1 MSMVLRENNNSSR
14 IYRLVFDFVEK
25 ERLLKGVSNLLI
37 AVSGGPDSLALLE
50 LLKEIRAEFGVEL
63 SVAHFDHKLR
73 DNSKGD
79 LDFVREI
86 CGTANI
92 KFISGEG
99 DVQDAIESS
108 GGSLEEIARKMRY
121 DFLAFAAE
129 RHLAEAVAT
138 GHTYE
143 DLAETVL
150 QRILR
155 GTGIRGVQGILP
167 ESPLPSAPSIRL
179 IRPLLNITHQDT
191 EVICTQAGLVPRR
204 DPSNQ
209 STDMQR
215 TRLRNVLLP
224 ALKNE
229 NPSIE
234 DALVSL
240 SLNAR
245 DLFSLV
251 TQMSDR
257 VQPLRRTLGQ
267 AAFYDGKEFLDLPT
281 EARFLII
288 EREASILKIASE
300 TNRTKLENL
309 TDVLNSGNGKV
320 VFGDIEIQ
328 VSTGVIRIGKPLEE
342 QLLDDSEKI
351 IDLPGTT
358 RFRNLEVNISAAE
371 KVNSPLQS
379 KMASGP
385 FEGALRLRRIAKDDQ
400 MLFQGKYRKMKEIFS
415 QARVP
420 IWDRQEMI
428 VLADLKVVH
437 AILGPDYCITEN
449 PAVAESFYI
458 SVKTYEK

>member
-1 MSMVLRENNNSSR
+1 MALQRNTNSER

-25 ERLLKGVSNLLI
+25 EKLLKGVSNLLI

-50 LLKEIRAEFGVEL
+50 LLKEIRIEFGVDL

-73 DNSKGD
+73 DDSTAD
-79 LDFVREI
+79 LNFVREI
-86 CGTANI
+86 CATADI

-99 DVQDAIESS
+99 DVKKVIESA

-191 EVICTQAGLVPRR
+191 ETICTLAELAPRR

-209 STDMQR
+209 SADIQR

-245 DLFSLV
+245 DLFALV
-251 TQMSDR
+251 TQLSDAL
-257 VQPLRRTLGQ
+257 QPLRRILGL
-267 AAFYDGKEFLDLPT
+267 AAFYDGQEFLNLPT
-281 EARFLII
+281 ESRVLII
-288 EREASILKIASE
+288 EREASILKLDIE
-300 TNRTKLENL
+300 TNRTRLENL
-309 TDVLNSGNGKV
+309 GDVLTSGSGKV
-320 VFGDIEIQ
+320 IFGDVEIQ

-342 QLLDDSEKI
+342 QLFEDNEKI
-351 IDLPGTT
+351 IELPGTT
-358 RFRNLEVNISAAE
+358 RYRNLEINISVLE
-371 KVNSPLQS
+371 KVSSSLQAE
-379 KMASGP
+379 MGAGP
-385 FEGALRLRRIAKDDQ
+385 FEGALRLRRIAKTDQ
-400 MLFQGKYRKMKEIFS
+400 MFFRGKYRKLKEIFL
-415 QARVP
+415 QLRVP

-428 VLADLKVVH
+428 VLADLKVVY
-437 AILGPDYCITEN
+437 AILSRDHCITEN
-449 PAVAESFYI
+449 PSAARSFYI
-458 SVKTYEK
+458 SVKTF

>member
-1 MSMVLRENNNSSR
+1 MSVVLRENNNSSR

-25 ERLLKGVSNLLI
+25 EKLLKGVSNLLV

-50 LLKEIRAEFGVEL
+50 LLKEIRVEFGVEL

-73 DNSKGD
+73 NDSKGD

-86 CGTANI
+86 CASEGI

-99 DVQDAIESS
+99 DVQEVIDSA

-191 EVICTQAGLVPRR
+191 EAICTLADLVPRR

-209 STDMQR
+209 STDIQR

-251 TQMSDR
+251 TQMSDK
-257 VQPLRRTLGQ
+257 VQPLHRTLGQ
-267 AAFYDGKEFLDLPT
+267 AAFYDGQEFLNLPT
-281 EARFLII
+281 ESRFLII
-288 EREASILKIASE
+288 EREASILKLASE

-309 TDVLNSGNGKV
+309 SDVLNSGNGKV
-320 VFGDIEIQ
+320 VFGDVEIQ

-342 QLLDDSEKI
+342 QLFDDSEKI
-351 IDLPGTT
+351 IELPGTT

-371 KVNSPLQS
+371 KVSLPLQS
-379 KMASGP
+379 EMGAGP
-385 FEGALRLRRIAKDDQ
+385 FEGALRLRRMAKDDQ
-400 MLFQGKYRKMKEIFS
+400 MLFQGKHRKIKEIFS
-415 QARVP
+415 QLRVP

-437 AILGPDYCITEN
+437 AILSPGYCITEN
-449 PAVAESFYI
+449 PSAAESFYI
-458 SVKTYEK
+458 SVKTF

>member
-1 MSMVLRENNNSSR
+1 M
-14 IYRLVFDFVEK
+14 
-25 ERLLKGVSNLLI
+25 
-37 AVSGGPDSLALLE
+37 
-50 LLKEIRAEFGVEL
+50 
-63 SVAHFDHKLR
+63 
-73 DNSKGD
+73 
-79 LDFVREI
+79 
-86 CGTANI
+86 
-92 KFISGEG
+92 
-99 DVQDAIESS
+99 
-108 GGSLEEIARKMRY
+108 
-121 DFLAFAAE
+121 
-129 RHLAEAVAT
+129 
-138 GHTYE
+138 
-143 DLAETVL
+143 
-150 QRILR
+150 
-155 GTGIRGVQGILP
+155 
-167 ESPLPSAPSIRL
+167 
-179 IRPLLNITHQDT
+179 LNITHQDT

-204 DPSNQ
+204 DPGNQ
-209 STDMQR
+209 STDIQR

-257 VQPLRRTLGQ
+257 VQPLRRILGQ